1 MDIGRVLIAIGLAG
15 LAGTAI
21 YHIHKTRTGV
31 GDLQEIC
38 LRLGGKPFMFDE
50 GSDRPYGLPLRLN
63 NGLPLTGRTFM
74 CTGMAQLKPSLQ

>member
-1 MDIGRVLIAIGLAG
+1 MDIGRVLIAIGLGG
-15 LAGTAI
+15 LAATAL
-21 YHIHKTRTGV
+21 YHFRTHHTGV